1 MILDPALA
9 QAEVVLKARGVGAER
24 PPHPP
29 NLAAAEHLL
38 DGEGGLGRPGI
49 EEPEV
54 PIAQGG
60 LAHAGVGGAE
70 VARLRRVQGQLRGV
84 EAMLMEDR
92 ECREVLQQLSA
103 VRSAVHSAMLS
114 YMETYISECVLEQ
127 MESNS
132 DRGQR
137 EKLASELIHM
147 LEKTT

>member
-1 MILDPALA
+1 MKIRDEETRTAMI
-9 QAEVVLKARGVGAER
+9 
-24 PPHPP
+24 
-29 NLAAAEHLL
+29 N
-38 DGEGGLGRPGI
+38 
-49 EEPEV
+49 
-54 PIAQGG
+54 
-60 LAHAGVGGAE
+60 
-70 VARLRRVQGQLRGV
+70 RLRRVQGQLRGV

>member
-1 MILDPALA
+1 MKIRDEETRTAMI
-9 QAEVVLKARGVGAER
+9 
-24 PPHPP
+24 
-29 NLAAAEHLL
+29 N
-38 DGEGGLGRPGI
+38 
-49 EEPEV
+49 
-54 PIAQGG
+54 
-60 LAHAGVGGAE
+60 
-70 VARLRRVQGQLRGV
+70 RLRRVQGQLRGV

-127 MESNS
+127 MESSS

>member
-1 MILDPALA
+1 MKIRD
-9 QAEVVLKARGVGAER
+9 
-24 PPHPP
+24 
-29 NLAAAEHLL
+29 
-38 DGEGGLGRPGI
+38 
-49 EEPEV
+49 EETRTAMV
-54 PIAQGG
+54 N
-60 LAHAGVGGAE
+60 
-70 VARLRRVQGQLRGV
+70 RLRRVQGQLRGV

-127 MESNS
+127 MESSS
-132 DRGQR
+132 DRSQR